1 MPTHTPVIREAAFPA
16 DTVALVA
23 VIREYVRWLD
33 MDLSYRGFDAEMEA
47 FERIYTLPS
56 GMFFVAEVDGEIA
69 GCAGLLRH
77 SSETAELK
85 RLYVR
90 AAWRGLSLGEMLVT
104 SVVGRAKDL
113 GFSSLVLD
121 AVAQTRFAQRLYER
135 LGFAEIAPFYEN
147 PVEGTRFMALEL

>member
-33 MDLSYRGFDAEMEA
+33 MDLSYRGFDAEMDA

-56 GMFFVAEVDGEIA
+56 GMFFVAEADGEIA
-69 GCAGLLRH
+69 GCAGLLRR
-77 SSETAELK
+77 SNESAELK

-90 AAWRGLSLGEMLVT
+90 EAWRGLSLGEKLVM
-104 SVVGRAKDL
+104 SASRRAKTL
-113 GFSSLVLD
+113 GFSTLVLD
-121 AVAQTRFAQRLYER
+121 AVPQTRFAQHLYER
-135 LGFAEIAPFYEN
+135 LGFAETAPFYEN
-147 PVEGTRFMALEL
+147 PVEGTRFMALAL